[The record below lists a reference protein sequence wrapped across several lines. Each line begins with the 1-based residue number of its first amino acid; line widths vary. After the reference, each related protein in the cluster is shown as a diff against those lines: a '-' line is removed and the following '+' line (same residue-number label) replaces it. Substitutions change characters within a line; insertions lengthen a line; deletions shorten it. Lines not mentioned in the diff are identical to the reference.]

1 MSRNLALNSILYQ
14 ESNILYHITQMAYKD
29 LRDFINQLEKK
40 DLLKRISVETDPVL
54 EIAEINDR
62 VVKDNGPALL
72 FERPANSNFPVL
84 VNAFGSF
91 ERMRLALGVDNLD
104 DIGSRILEFLEPDI
118 PTNLIEKLKALPRL
132 KKLADFVP
140 TIVKTGPCK
149 EVIIKEDPTLDIFP
163 VLKTWPGDGGK
174 FITLPMVFTKDPETG
189 ERNCGMYRMHLF
201 DGTTTGM
208 HWHMHKD
215 GARHY
220 RKAEQKGKR
229 LEVAVA
235 IGSDPAVMYSAT
247 APLPEGIDEMLFAG
261 FLRNASVELVKC
273 ETVDMEV
280 PANSEIVLEGY
291 CEPEERRTEG
301 PFGDH
306 TGYYSLEDEYPVFH
320 ITCIT
325 HRKDAVYPATIV
337 GKPPMEDCYIGKAT
351 ERIFLP
357 LLKKQLPEIED
368 MNLPLEGVFHNLAVI
383 SIDKRYPGHARKIM
397 YALWGMGQMSFTKA
411 IVIVDKCV
419 DVQDL
424 SEVVWRIGNNVDPK
438 RDTVIVEGPL
448 DVLEHASDIPA
459 YGGKIGI
466 DATKKL
472 PSEGF
477 TREWPDEILMSE
489 DIKQR
494 VTDRWREYGF

>member
-1 MSRNLALNSILYQ
+1 
-14 ESNILYHITQMAYKD
+14 MAYRD
-29 LRDFINQLEKK
+29 LRDFINLLEKK
-40 DLLKRISVETDPVL
+40 DLLKRIVAETDPLL

-62 VVKDNGPALL
+62 IVKDDGPALL
-72 FERPANSNFPVL
+72 FERPANSKFPVL

-91 ERMRLALGVDNLD
+91 ERMRLALEVDNLD

-132 KKLADFVP
+132 KKLADFIP
-140 TIVKTGPCK
+140 KIIKTGPCK
-149 EVIIKEDPTLDIFP
+149 EVIIKEAPTLDIFP
-163 VLKTWPGDGGK
+163 ILKTWPGDGGK

-189 ERNCGMYRMHLF
+189 ERNCGMYRMHVY
-201 DGTTTGM
+201 DATTTGM

-220 RKAEQKGKR
+220 RKAEQKGQR

-235 IGSDPAVMYSAT
+235 IGSDPAVMYSST

-273 ETVDMEV
+273 ETVDLEV

-306 TGYYSLEDEYPVFH
+306 TGYYSLADEYPVFH

-357 LLKKQLPEIED
+357 LLIKQLPEIVD

-411 IVIVDKCV
+411 MVIVDKWV

-494 VTDRWREYGF
+494 VTDRWKEYGF